1 RSKRLRVRNMTDEE
15 RKEWERK
22 ILKPNGAPKQ
32 KWKYMQRYYHKGAF
46 FQDESADN
54 TAGTT
59 GGDGILQ
66 LDYSAPTGED
76 KMDRTRLPKV
86 MQVKHFGRSGRTNG
100 LISLMKILLTG
111 ITHTHSILSSNVNI
125 QSYVA

>member
-1 RSKRLRVRNMTDEE
+1 MTDEE

-86 MQVKHFGRSGRTNG
+86 MQVNCLKLPMPVRFTILRFT
-100 LISLMKILLTG
+100 LKLMMT
-111 ITHTHSILSSNVNI
+111 
-125 QSYVA
+125 